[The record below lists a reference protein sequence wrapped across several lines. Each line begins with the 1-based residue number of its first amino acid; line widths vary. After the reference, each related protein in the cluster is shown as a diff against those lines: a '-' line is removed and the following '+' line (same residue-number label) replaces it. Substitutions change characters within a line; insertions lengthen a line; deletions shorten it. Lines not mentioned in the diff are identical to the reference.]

1 MSTRSSILAWR
12 IPWTAEPAGHSPW
25 GRKESASSEQLSTQ
39 IPESCKIF
47 SVFLKV
53 YFDFLSDFFINP
65 LILSS
70 MLCSLHLLICYH
82 ISSYDLFLVS

>member
-1 MSTRSSILAWR
+1 MATRSSILAWR
-12 IPWTAEPAGHSPW
+12 IPWTVEPAGHSPW

-39 IPESCKIF
+39 IPESCQFF
-47 SVFLKV
+47 SIFLKV

-70 MLCSLHLLICYH
+70 KLYCLHLLVFYH
-82 ISSYDLFLVS
+82 ISSYD